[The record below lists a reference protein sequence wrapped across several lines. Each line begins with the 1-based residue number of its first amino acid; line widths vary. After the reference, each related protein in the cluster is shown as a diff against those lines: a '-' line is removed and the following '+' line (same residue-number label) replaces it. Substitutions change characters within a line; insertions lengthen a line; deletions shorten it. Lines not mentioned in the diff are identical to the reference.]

1 MRISYLEPFIIL
13 LPICHPA
20 PEIVGLWSHL
30 ELLNG
35 GHYDYHLC
43 HLPLVYSPCL
53 VFHGTLSKPA
63 QSSVFFI
70 LQNAVCSRKQGE
82 KTHETQ
88 QIKRTAWSISYI
100 KTRMVRKYLPGRNY
114 EFSLFFCI
122 VPLKWVFKVKT
133 IVSTISHIFV
143 NKLLLFK
150 PLKGGLHHFTHK
162 CLYHLG
168 STLKRL

>member
-1 MRISYLEPFIIL
+1 MIIIFVISPQSTLPVQFSMELSQNLPNL
-13 LPICHPA
+13 LSSSLFCSTQYVQ
-20 PEIVGLWSHL
+20 E
-30 ELLNG
+30 
-35 GHYDYHLC
+35 
-43 HLPLVYSPCL
+43 
-53 VFHGTLSKPA
+53 SKG
-63 QSSVFFI
+63 
-70 LQNAVCSRKQGE
+70 K

-100 KTRMVRKYLPGRNY
+100 KARMVRTYLPGRNY

-133 IVSTISHIFV
+133 MVSTISQNFV

-162 CLYHLG
+162 CPYHLG